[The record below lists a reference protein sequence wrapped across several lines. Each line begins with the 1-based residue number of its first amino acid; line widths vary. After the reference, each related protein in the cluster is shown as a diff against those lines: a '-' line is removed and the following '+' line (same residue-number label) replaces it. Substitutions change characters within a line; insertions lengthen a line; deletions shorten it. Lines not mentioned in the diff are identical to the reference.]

1 MESTFL
7 SAEDLKKLTGLKQ
20 SAAQIRYLTKR
31 GIPHSRDIAGRPVVL
46 SMSIVKYH
54 NGGAPC

>member
-1 MESTFL
+1 MTQIFL
-7 SAEDLKKLTGLKQ
+7 TNEDLQQLTGLKQ
-20 SAAQIRYLTKR
+20 SAAQIRYLVAR

-46 SMSIVKYH
+46 KSSIEAYH